1 MSSADVHQILIPYL
15 YAGGAMTLIVLIAAA
30 LLKRDG
36 AKRKDEAERDQG
48 QAPHQSA
55 ADRATSAKQ

>member
-15 YAGGAMTLIVLIAAA
+15 YAGGAMALILSIAAA

-36 AKRKDEAERDQG
+36 AKRKEEAETDQ
-48 QAPHQSA
+48 
-55 ADRATSAKQ
+55 K